1 MFLTITLDVSEYLD
15 NVSILCCVVFGNS
28 CAVMELWI
36 SVNNPEPITLQTW
49 RPVNI
54 IAHETRRTMPTLAL
68 IALALL
74 ASHEVRLE
82 WSPLELSTKHREIY
96 KARSGEGPY

>member
-1 MFLTITLDVSEYLD
+1 M
-15 NVSILCCVVFGNS
+15 FGNS

-36 SVNNPEPITLQTW
+36 SVNNPEPITLQTR

-54 IAHETRRTMPTLAL
+54 IAHETRRTMTTLGL
-68 IALALL
+68 LALALL

-82 WSPLELSTKHREIY
+82 WSPTRAVNELS
-96 KARSGEGPY
+96 RSCEEPNLTFHI

>member
-1 MFLTITLDVSEYLD
+1 M
-15 NVSILCCVVFGNS
+15 FGNS

-36 SVNNPEPITLQTW
+36 SVNNPEPITLQTR

-54 IAHETRRTMPTLAL
+54 IAHETRRTMTTLGL
-68 IALALL
+68 LALALL

-82 WSPLELSTKHREIY
+82 WSPIRAVNELSRH
-96 KARSGEGPY
+96 EGPNFTPNHNVQTPI

>member
-1 MFLTITLDVSEYLD
+1 
-15 NVSILCCVVFGNS
+15 
-28 CAVMELWI
+28 MELWI

-54 IAHETRRTMPTLAL
+54 IAHESRRRRTMPALAL

-82 WSPLELSTKHREIY
+82 RSPLELSTKHREISQGVV
-96 KARSGEGPY
+96 KAPTSN